1 MKNKKAIVIILTVLL
16 AAAVTVGIVTA
27 QRQTTAETVET
38 AGQAASVEPT
48 STVSREVRQE
58 LREKVGS
65 DYDLQDVT
73 NILLI
78 GVDNDNLAGMDEL
91 GNADGIMLLTINK
104 NTQELI
110 MTSVLRDTRVE
121 VPNDYGMKITST
133 YHKGGVPLLREVF
146 ELNFNIPVDNYILVN
161 YLNVVD
167 IIDALGGVDIELT
180 ADEIKAM
187 SGKIANIDKL
197 AGAEQGT
204 NAISA
209 DEAGLLHLNGVQT
222 AAYMRIRPS
231 SSGDDRGRT
240 ERARKV
246 VAQVFDK
253 VKGMSGSELLT
264 FANGFLPNIETDMT
278 DSELMTLAMNS
289 EMLMGYA
296 RVSDRIPHDED
307 YTSSND
313 GNYYVLPDYDTV
325 NEKLYK
331 SVYEGVR

>member
-1 MKNKKAIVIILTVLL
+1 MKNKKVIVIILVVLL
-16 AAAVTVGIVTA
+16 ASAVTVGIVTA

-65 DYDLQDVT
+65 DYDLRDVT

-133 YHKGGVPLLREVF
+133 YHKGGVPLLSEVF
-146 ELNFNIPVDNYILVN
+146 ELNFNIPVDNYIIVN

-209 DEAGLLHLNGVQT
+209 DEAGLLHINGVQT

>member
-1 MKNKKAIVIILTVLL
+1 MKNKKAIVIVLVVLL

-38 AGQAASVEPT
+38 AGQTASVEPT
-48 STVSREVRQE
+48 STVSREVRRE

-65 DYDLQDVT
+65 DYDLRDVT

-110 MTSVLRDTRVE
+110 ITSVLRDTRVE

-197 AGAEQGT
+197 VGAEQGS

-231 SSGDDRGRT
+231 NSGDDRGRT

-289 EMLMGYA
+289 EMFMGYA

>member
-1 MKNKKAIVIILTVLL
+1 MKNKKAIVIILAVLL

-38 AGQAASVEPT
+38 AGQAASIEPT

-65 DYDLQDVT
+65 DYDLQEVT

-197 AGAEQGT
+197 VGAEQGS

-231 SSGDDRGRT
+231 NSGDDRGRT

-289 EMLMGYA
+289 EMFMGYA

>member
-1 MKNKKAIVIILTVLL
+1 
-16 AAAVTVGIVTA
+16 
-27 QRQTTAETVET
+27 
-38 AGQAASVEPT
+38 
-48 STVSREVRQE
+48 
-58 LREKVGS
+58 
-65 DYDLQDVT
+65 
-73 NILLI
+73 
-78 GVDNDNLAGMDEL
+78 
-91 GNADGIMLLTINK
+91 
-104 NTQELI
+104 

-133 YHKGGVPLLREVF
+133 YHKGGVPLLSEVF